1 MRPAQPLASRWRALL
16 RDAGFVVLLNLGI
29 SLLLATFALAA
40 APAMPLAQRL
50 AVLGTDAIY
59 SQAIGLTVFALI
71 EWPRL
76 TWWWG
81 RPPDVLKLGLVT
93 LLAIPAGVVLG
104 GSAAA
109 WLTGGV
115 APLASLA
122 SLAELATPAGLFI
135 LLLTALASLVAVHFL
150 TQRDRLLAERLRAE
164 NADIR
169 ATSARLQL
177 LQQQIEPHML
187 FNSLANA
194 HALIDEDPA
203 RAQQL
208 IEALSELLR
217 TSMQVSLQPL
227 VTLRQEFDLLQHYLQ
242 LMAVRMGPRLAWR
255 LNLPAALERVR
266 VPPLTIQP
274 LVENAVKHG
283 LDPQPA
289 GGCIEI
295 SARADGDRL
304 LVEVTDDGIGLQVDD
319 PFATGRIGLDN
330 VRKRLLGSFGEGA
343 GLHLSP
349 RVPHG
354 VRATLLLP
362 RSLDSS

>member
-1 MRPAQPLASRWRALL
+1 MRDPRPRDERWRVLA
-16 RDAGFVVLLNLGI
+16 RDTAFVVVLNLVVT
-29 SLLLATFALAA
+29 LAQAAFAWAW
-40 APAMPLAQRL
+40 APQMPVSQRL
-50 AVLGTDAIY
+50 AVLRVDAVY

-76 TWWWG
+76 TWWWQ
-81 RPPDVLKLGLVT
+81 RPPGVLKLGLVT
-93 LLAIPAGVVLG
+93 LLAIPAGVAIG
-104 GSAAA
+104 GLVASG
-109 WLTGGV
+109 LTGLP
-115 APLASLA
+115 APLVSLV
-122 SLAELATPAGLFI
+122 SLLHPAGLAT
-135 LLLTALASLVAVHFL
+135 LLLTALASLVAVHFI

-255 LNLPAALERVR
+255 LDLPAALEQVR
-266 VPPLTIQP
+266 LPPLTIQP

-289 GGCIEI
+289 GGRLDV
-295 SARADGDRL
+295 SVRADGDRL
-304 LVEVTDDGIGLQVDD
+304 LIEVTDDGIGLQVDD

-330 VRKRLLGSFGEGA
+330 VRKRLVGRFGEGA
-343 GLHLSP
+343 GLHLAP
-349 RVPHG
+349 QAPHG

-362 RSLDSS
+362 RLPASS

>member
-1 MRPAQPLASRWRALL
+1 MRAQPPQPGSRWRTLL
-16 RDAGFVVLLNLGI
+16 RDTAFVVLLNLCI
-29 SLLLATFALAA
+29 TALLAALALGA
-40 APAMPLAQRL
+40 VPAMPLAQRL
-50 AVLGTDAIY
+50 AALRIDAVY

-76 TWWWG
+76 TWWWR
-81 RPPDVLKLGLVT
+81 RPPGVLKLGLVT

-109 WLTGGV
+109 WMTGTP
-115 APLASLA
+115 ALLASLA
-122 SLAELATPAGLFI
+122 ALATPGGIAI

-194 HALIDEDPA
+194 HALIDEDPP
-203 RAQQL
+203 RAQEL

-242 LMAVRMGPRLAWR
+242 LMAVRMGPRLDWR
-255 LNLPAALERVR
+255 LDLPSEFEHVR

-289 GGCIEI
+289 GGRVEVCV
-295 SARADGDRL
+295 RAEGRQL
-304 LVEVTDDGIGLQVDD
+304 LIEVTDDGMGLQVDD

-330 VRKRLLGSFGEGA
+330 VRKRLVGSFGEGA
-343 GLHLSP
+343 GLQLAP
-349 RVPHG
+349 QAPHG

-362 RSLDSS
+362 RDHDSS

>member
-1 MRPAQPLASRWRALL
+1 VSDARTQPSSRWRTLL
-16 RDAGFVVLLNLGI
+16 RDTGFVVLMNLGI
-29 SLLLATFALAA
+29 TLLLAALALAA
-40 APAMPLAQRL
+40 VPAMPLPQRL
-50 AVLGTDAIY
+50 AALRIDAVY

-76 TWWWG
+76 TWWWR
-81 RPPDVLKLGLVT
+81 RPPGVLKLGLVT
-93 LLAIPAGVVLG
+93 LLAIPVGVAVG
-104 GSAAA
+104 GSVAA
-109 WLTGGV
+109 WLTRTP
-115 APLASLA
+115 ALLSSLA
-122 SLAELATPAGLFI
+122 ALAAPGGIAI
-135 LLLTALASLVAVHFL
+135 LLLTALASVLAVHFL

-227 VTLRQEFDLLQHYLQ
+227 VTLRQEFDLLQHYLR

-255 LNLPAALERVR
+255 LDLPSNLESVR

-274 LVENAVKHG
+274 LVETAVKHG

-289 GGCIEI
+289 GGRIKVCVRE
-295 SARADGDRL
+295 DGDQL
-304 LVEVTDDGIGLQVDD
+304 LIEVSDDGIGLQVDD

-330 VRKRLLGSFGEGA
+330 VRKRLVGSFGEGA
-343 GLHLSP
+343 GLHLAP
-349 RVPHG
+349 QAPHG

-362 RSLDSS
+362 RFHDDSS

>member
-1 MRPAQPLASRWRALL
+1 MQPQDSRWRALL
-16 RDAGFVVLLNLGI
+16 RDTVFVVLLNIGI
-29 SLLLATFALAA
+29 TLTLAAFALATV
-40 APAMPLAQRL
+40 PAMPMAQRL
-50 AVLGTDAIY
+50 AVLRIDAIY

-76 TWWWG
+76 TWWWR
-81 RPPDVLKLGLVT
+81 RPPGALKLGLVT
-93 LLAIPAGVVLG
+93 LLAIPGGIALG
-104 GSAAA
+104 GGVASV
-109 WLTGGV
+109 LTGFP
-115 APLASLA
+115 APLASLMQ
-122 SLAELATPAGLFI
+122 PAGLAT
-135 LLLTALASLVAVHFL
+135 LLLTALASLVAVHFI

-217 TSMQVSLQPL
+217 TSMQVSLRPL

-255 LNLPAALERVR
+255 LDLPAALEGLQL
-266 VPPLTIQP
+266 PPLTIQP
-274 LVENAVKHG
+274 LVENAVRHG
-283 LDPQPA
+283 LDPQPQ
-289 GGCIEI
+289 GGRIDVGVRE
-295 SARADGDRL
+295 DGERL
-304 LVEVTDDGIGLQVDD
+304 LIEVTDDGIGLQVED

-330 VRKRLLGSFGEGA
+330 VRKRLVGRFGADA
-343 GLHLSP
+343 GLHLAP
-349 RVPHG
+349 QAPHG

-362 RSLDSS
+362 RLPDSP

>member
-1 MRPAQPLASRWRALL
+1 MDGSQPQDSRWRALL
-16 RDAGFVVLLNLGI
+16 RDTVFVVLLNI
-29 SLLLATFALAA
+29 SITLTLAAFALAA
-40 APAMPLAQRL
+40 VPDMPMAQRL
-50 AVLGTDAIY
+50 AVLRTDAIY
-59 SQAIGLTVFALI
+59 SQTIGLTVFALI

-76 TWWWG
+76 TWWWR
-81 RPPDVLKLGLVT
+81 RPPGALKLGLVT
-93 LLAIPAGVVLG
+93 LLAIPAGVALG
-104 GSAAA
+104 GLVAS
-109 WLTGGV
+109 WLTGLP
-115 APLASLA
+115 APLVSL
-122 SLAELATPAGLFI
+122 LHPAGLAT
-135 LLLTALASLVAVHFL
+135 LLLTALASLVAVHFI
-150 TQRDRLLAERLRAE
+150 TQRERLLAERLRAE

-242 LMAVRMGPRLAWR
+242 LMAVRMGTRLAWR
-255 LNLPAALERVR
+255 LDLPAPLEQVR
-266 VPPLTIQP
+266 LPPLTIQP

-283 LDPQPA
+283 LDPQPQ
-289 GGCIEI
+289 GGRIDV
-295 SARADGDRL
+295 SVRADGDRL
-304 LVEVTDDGIGLQVDD
+304 LIEVADDGIGLQVDD

-330 VRKRLLGSFGEGA
+330 VRKRLVGRFGEGA
-343 GLHLSP
+343 GLHLAP
-349 RVPHG
+349 QAPHG

-362 RSLDSS
+362 RLPDST

>member
-1 MRPAQPLASRWRALL
+1 MAGTRSSDSRWRTLL
-16 RDAGFVVLLNLGI
+16 RDTGFVVLMNFGI
-29 SLLLATFALAA
+29 TVLLAAFALAA
-40 APAMPLAQRL
+40 VPAAPLAQRL
-50 AVLGTDAIY
+50 VALRIDALY
-59 SQAIGLTVFALI
+59 SQCIGLTVFALI

-76 TWWWG
+76 TWWWR
-81 RPPDVLKLGLVT
+81 RPPGVLKLGLVT
-93 LLAIPAGVVLG
+93 MLAIPAGVVLG

-109 WLTGGV
+109 WLVGAPG
-115 APLASLA
+115 PLASLPA
-122 SLAELATPAGLFI
+122 LVQPAGLAI
-135 LLLTALASLVAVHFL
+135 LLLTALASVIAVHFL

-227 VTLRQEFDLLQHYLQ
+227 VTMRQEFDLLQHYLQ
-242 LMAVRMGPRLAWR
+242 LMAVRMGPRLVWR
-255 LNLPAALERVR
+255 LDLPANLESVR

-283 LDPQPA
+283 LDPQPQ
-289 GGCIEI
+289 GGRIEV
-295 SARADGDRL
+295 SARVDGGQLR
-304 LVEVTDDGIGLQVDD
+304 VEVADDGIGLQVDD

-330 VRKRLLGSFGEGA
+330 VRKRLVGSFGEGA
-343 GLHLSP
+343 GLHLAP
-349 RVPHG
+349 QAPHG

-362 RSLDSS
+362 LPRAPDSS